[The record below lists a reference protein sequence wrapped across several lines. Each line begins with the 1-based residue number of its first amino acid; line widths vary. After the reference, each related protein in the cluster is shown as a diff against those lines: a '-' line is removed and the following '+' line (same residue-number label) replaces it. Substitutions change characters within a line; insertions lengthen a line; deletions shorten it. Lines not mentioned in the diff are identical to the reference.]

1 MKNLNSEDK
10 TKQIKYINPL
20 VLSHKSPQS
29 KINHAENNRNYYI
42 NSVKQSNYNEKIN
55 FVNKNYSN
63 IFHQSK
69 NYVYT
74 NYGNDSNFLKDNKSE
89 INSIF
94 SNTDN
99 IKNLYPEKNVNNLKK
114 KNKYYGEYSII
125 DDSVNNHIQNFLIR
139 AKNNVNF
146 KTEASNSEKK
156 YFKKIKNQNRKNLLD
171 NKKNKMQS
179 NNIFEVMKEL
189 KVVNDKKNFDKK
201 NLNQKIFSERENNNN
216 HNKTTEEP
224 NYDIR
229 VFLENK
235 NEARQRENYCKF
247 INEIKDRKTNENIM
261 KENLYKKFNI
271 KEVNINK
278 IKSYYV
284 NNYNT
289 INETIDKSNCNLKI
303 NYRSPYTLSRMNQS
317 LEKRKKFI
325 IKSNKRL

>member
-1 MKNLNSEDK
+1 MKNLNSK
-10 TKQIKYINPL
+10 GKAKQIKYINPL
-20 VLSHKSPQS
+20 VLSHKSPQN
-29 KINHAENNRNYYI
+29 KINHFENDRNYNI
-42 NSVKQSNYNEKIN
+42 NSFKQPNYNEKNN
-55 FVNKNYSN
+55 FVNKNFSN
-63 IFHQSK
+63 IFQQSK
-69 NYVYT
+69 NYIYT
-74 NYGNDSNFLKDNKSE
+74 NYGSDSNFLNHNKSE
-89 INSIF
+89 INRIN
-94 SNTDN
+94 SNIDN
-99 IKNLYPEKNVNNLKK
+99 IKNLYIAKNVNHLKK
-114 KNKYYGEYSII
+114 KNKYHGEYSII
-125 DDSVNNHIQNFLIR
+125 DDSINNHIQNFLIR

-189 KVVNDKKNFDKK
+189 KVVNDKKN
-201 NLNQKIFSERENNNN
+201 LNQKIFSERENNNN
-216 HNKTTEEP
+216 HNKTTEDP

-278 IKSYYV
+278 IKSYYA

-325 IKSNKRL
+325 IKSNKKGKSSL